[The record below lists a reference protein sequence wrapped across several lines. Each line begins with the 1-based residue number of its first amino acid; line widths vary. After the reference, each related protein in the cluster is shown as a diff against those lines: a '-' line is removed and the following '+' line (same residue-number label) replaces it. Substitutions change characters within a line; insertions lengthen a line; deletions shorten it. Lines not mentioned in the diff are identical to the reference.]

1 MLEVRL
7 QMRHFEQSL
16 HNIQNRSANR
26 KHYFIL
32 SFNAT
37 QDYKSQFVKVHHKV
51 EICAMDMVNFFSN
64 SFCKFSKIKEKISY
78 TASIV
83 HFLKAFAPLLAT
95 VQCRQK

>member
-1 MLEVRL
+1 VRLFILRTANMLGVRL

-26 KHYFIL
+26 KYSFVL

-37 QDYKSQFVKVHHKV
+37 QNYNSRFVKVHHKV

-64 SFCKFSKIKEKISY
+64 NFCKVSKRNEKI
-78 TASIV
+78 
-83 HFLKAFAPLLAT
+83 
-95 VQCRQK
+95 